1 MGILERAA
9 LVPLTAN
16 ELTRAREI
24 IAFDGVC
31 VAHIQRQMA
40 IGWNRAADLAE
51 AIVGRDAL
59 PDVARHRYASR
70 S

>member
-1 MGILERAA
+1 MGILEPAA
-9 LVPLTAN
+9 LVPLTER
-16 ELTRAREI
+16 ELADAREV

-31 VAHIQRQMA
+31 IAHIQRQLH

-59 PDVARHRYASR
+59 PDVAKHRD
-70 S
+70 